1 MKDVRF
7 ATTGDYDKF
16 SELWAEYKERK
27 MHGIDPIFDEAKFI
41 EEAENSII
49 LHIDGSGAVTGLMNI
64 GDIGEGTIKIFDWYA
79 KDDCFEVE
87 AEMLKYVED
96 IAKGLGFK
104 RLMLLN
110 FDLGEDRKLAFHR
123 FCSVRSTDEF
133 EKMI

>member
-1 MKDVRF
+1 MKNVRF
-7 ATTGDYDKF
+7 ATPGDYHEF
-16 SELWAEYKERK
+16 SKLWAEYKARK

-41 EEAENSII
+41 KEAENSII

-110 FDLGEDRKLAFHR
+110 FDLGEDRRLAYHR
-123 FCSVRSTDEF
+123 FYSVRGGDEF
-133 EKMI
+133 AKMI

>member
-7 ATTGDYDKF
+7 ATTGDYPEF
-16 SELWAEYKERK
+16 SKLWAEYKERK
-27 MHGIDPIFDEAKFI
+27 MHGVDPVFDKAKFT
-41 EEAENSII
+41 EEAESSII
-49 LHIDGSGAVTGLMNI
+49 LHIDESGAVTGLMNI

-104 RLMLLN
+104 RLMLWN
-110 FDLGEDRKLAFHR
+110 FDLGEDRKLAYHR
-123 FCSVRSTDEF
+123 FRCVGNTDEF
-133 EKMI
+133 EKLI